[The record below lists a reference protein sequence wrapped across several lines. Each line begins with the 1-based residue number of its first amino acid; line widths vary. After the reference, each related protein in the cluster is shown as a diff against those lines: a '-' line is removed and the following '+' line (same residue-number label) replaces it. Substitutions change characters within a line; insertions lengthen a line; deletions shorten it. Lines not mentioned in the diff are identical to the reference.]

1 MSKKILILTG
11 GARHGG
17 NSEKMADAFM
27 KGAKAA
33 GHEVVRYD
41 AGFKNIKGCIFC
53 ETCYKLGDNKACSH
67 DEVFNELAP
76 YYEWADSLVIVTPL
90 YWYTYPA
97 QIKAALDKYYA
108 LMVAKR
114 PQPIRE
120 VYLITCGAG
129 KEDYKYDA
137 IINTHE
143 LIAKDRNWENR
154 GVYHVNGVFQKGDIE
169 QSELDE
175 LENIGRNF

>member
-1 MSKKILILTG
+1 MSKKILMLTG

-90 YWYTYPA
+90 YWYTYTA
-97 QIKAALDKYYA
+97 QIKAALDKVLRADGGKTSSADPGSISDY
-108 LMVAKR
+108 LRSGKR
-114 PQPIRE
+114 G
-120 VYLITCGAG
+120 L
-129 KEDYKYDA
+129 
-137 IINTHE
+137 
-143 LIAKDRNWENR
+143 
-154 GVYHVNGVFQKGDIE
+154 
-169 QSELDE
+169 
-175 LENIGRNF
+175 